1 MGSRLVAQAVVAEA
15 AKAELE
21 SADAELEKAKV
32 VLEGHLEFLQPGVEL
47 ASSRDSLSCYLAHH
61 AWIPGDDNNNYY
73 GVEATPVDVYGFN
86 LQSGQLTAG
95 GIWIASTGDGHPI
108 PDNGIQIGWHQLP
121 GNPGRACRR
130 GRHGHPRARHESH
143 GRARPESLAA
153 RTVVDAVAM
162 PMLAVPAR
170 RPWSRA
176 CSSKQQVAAEARTHE
191 ETSHVVVL
199 LFDSTPAPDS
209 GVGGWA
215 KGSPD
220 KGCFNTVCPG
230 FQKTLSSI
238 APGDVINPVSS
249 TNDTKQYIT
258 VRVFKNYHMFL
269 LKTSGNWH
277 VHCGLNG
284 SPKPVGYFPKSL
296 LPAMIDRPV
305 LLRFGGYAARKK
317 PAPNPPMGNG
327 YVPLSSTA
335 ALVSNLKLIDPDG
348 NDHIVNTGLPF
359 YITSEECYPLS
370 TVDSSRFFYGG
381 PKKK

>member
-1 MGSRLVAQAVVAEA
+1 MGSRLVALAVVAEA

-73 GVEATPVDVYGFN
+73 GVEATLVDVYGFN

-108 PDNGIQIGWHQLP
+108 PDNGIQIGWHRISFSLP
-121 GNPGRACRR
+121 LKETLMSASNYRETLAARAVR

-162 PMLAVPAR
+162 PMLAAPAR
-170 RPWSRA
+170 RPWSRT

-191 ETSHVVVL
+191 ETSH
-199 LFDSTPAPDS
+199 
-209 GVGGWA
+209 A

-335 ALVSNLKLIDPDG
+335 ALVSNLKLIDADG

-381 PKKK
+381 PKK